1 MYRTTMLF
9 LAAGA
14 DPVPVEPSTYQLP
27 PQPPAS
33 ARITP
38 GRCPAGSNT
47 EIVVCGRRDERH
59 RAREVPLPPG
69 VGPSGSPLEVD
80 LGGGATGRP
89 EASAGYQ
96 DGWPDKRVV
105 FTVKVPF

>member
-1 MYRTTMLF
+1 MFF

-14 DPVPVEPSTYQLP
+14 DPIEIAPSGYHLP
-27 PQPPAS
+27 PEPVTEP
-33 ARITP
+33 RITP
-38 GRCPAGSNT
+38 GRCPTGSDA
-47 EIVVCGRRDERH
+47 EIVVCGRRDDRH
-59 RAREVPLPPG
+59 RAREVPPPPG
-69 VGPSGSPLEVD
+69 IRPPGSPLEID

-96 DGWPDKRVV
+96 NGWPDRRIV